1 MKSADLGPTLR
12 KALVP
17 LADYPGVQALVPP
30 PPPLRVPLGGVE
42 SQLLLAHDALA
53 SLQAKLAGLPN
64 PNLVLRTL
72 DRREAVRSSQIEG
85 THAGVDHVFE
95 YEATGSDQG
104 LPADVRVTANYV
116 RALDHGLREIRRIGS
131 NQALTLDLIRTLHAL
146 LMEGDA
152 EYLKKD
158 VPGQFRSRQNW
169 IGGLR
174 IQDAKIVPPPPDRL
188 SGPLADLER
197 GLQYRPAEE
206 DQYSIS
212 VVLRM
217 AVLHAHFELVH
228 PFIDGNGRV
237 GRMLM
242 PLMLAAEGYP
252 PVYLAGFLKKHQARY
267 YSTLADAQL
276 RERWPEWVGFLA
288 EAVVASCLD
297 SIRTAEDLL
306 AIRAKWG
313 QQLAHLRSDASALAA
328 LDVILASPVVT
339 ANGLKAALGVSFP
352 AANTAIAQLV
362 DAKVLRP
369 TGKLGRNR
377 AFMADEVIARL
388 DQP

>member
-1 MKSADLGPTLR
+1 MQAHDLSPALRTTLIPL
-12 KALVP
+12 AAYPGAQAIVP
-17 LADYPGVQALVPP
+17 L
-30 PPPLRVPLGGVE
+30 PPPLRVPLAGAEDKV
-42 SQLLLAHDALA
+42 LRAHEALA
-53 SLQAKLAGLPN
+53 NLQARLANFPN
-64 PNLVLRTL
+64 PKLILRTL

-85 THAGVDHVFE
+85 TNAGLDHVFE

-116 RALDHGLREIRRIGS
+116 LALDQGLRDIQQLGS
-131 NQALTLDLIRTLHAL
+131 SQALNLALIRKLHAL
-146 LMEGDA
+146 LMDGDK

-174 IQDAKIVPPPPDRL
+174 IYEAKIVPPPPDL
-188 SGPLADLER
+188 LQGPLLELEK
-197 GLQYRPAEE
+197 GLQYAPSEE
-206 DQYSIS
+206 DEYSIS
-212 VVLRM
+212 VVVRM
-217 AVLHAHFELVH
+217 AVLHAYFELIH

-252 PVYLAGFLKKHQARY
+252 PVYLAGFLKKNQARY
-267 YSTLADAQL
+267 YQALGAAQL
-276 RERWPEWVGFLA
+276 QERWPEWVGFLA
-288 EAVVASCLD
+288 GGVVASCLD

-306 AIRAKWG
+306 AIHTRWG
-313 QQLAHLRSDASALAA
+313 LRLAHLRSDASALAA
-328 LDVILASPVVT
+328 LDVILGNPVIT
-339 ANGLKAALGVSFP
+339 ANRLKEALGVSFP
-352 AANTAIAQLV
+352 TANTAIEQLMGA
-362 DAKVLRP
+362 DILRT

-377 AFMADEVIARL
+377 AFIAPEIIARL